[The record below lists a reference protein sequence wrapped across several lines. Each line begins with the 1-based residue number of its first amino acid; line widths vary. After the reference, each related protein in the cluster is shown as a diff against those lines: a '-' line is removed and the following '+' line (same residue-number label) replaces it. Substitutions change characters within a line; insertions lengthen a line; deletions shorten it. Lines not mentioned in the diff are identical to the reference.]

1 MEYKEIFDM
10 IAGVEGKNADV
21 WVTSK
26 VSGKRYKMNLHIT
39 SLNILKMRHIG
50 VRGIGYNVS
59 QMHAD
64 KWEKVEFCGR
74 KKKK

>member
-1 MEYKEIFDM
+1 MEYKEIFDT
-10 IAGVEGKNADV
+10 IANVEGKNADV

-26 VSGKRYKMNLHIT
+26 ASGKRYKLNLHIT
-39 SLNILKMRHIG
+39 PLNILKMKNVG

-64 KWEKVEFCGR
+64 KWEKIEICN
-74 KKKK
+74 KKKKD